1 MAIEH
6 GHAVRTCSKD
16 LQLGGAT
23 WTCSVDMAPG
33 HAAWVCCK
41 DINPWWT
48 DAMIE
53 KLPDLHRILGFL
65 LVFIFYQFLNI
76 ETFSFYYVL

>member
-1 MAIEH
+1 MDMQH
-6 GHAVRTCSKD
+6 GRRAWACSKD
-16 LQLGGAT
+16 MQQGP
-23 WTCSVDMAPG
+23 S
-33 HAAWVCCK
+33 AWACCK

-76 ETFSFYYVL
+76 EKFSFYYCSNSF